1 MRDKLMVRRFG
12 VGNGEWG
19 SVVFDQ
25 LKALAVGGKTIVLV
39 VQSETVNKSY
49 FKTCLGCM
57 RW

>member
-1 MRDKLMVRRFG
+1 MRDKEMVRRFC

-25 LKALAVGGKTIVLV
+25 LKALAVGGKTFVLV

>member
-1 MRDKLMVRRFG
+1 MRDKEMVRRFG

-25 LKALAVGGKTIVLV
+25 LKALAFGSKTFVLV
-39 VQSETVNKSY
+39 VESETVNKSY
-49 FKTCLGCM
+49 FRTSLGCM

>member
-1 MRDKLMVRRFG
+1 MRDKEMVRRFC

-25 LKALAVGGKTIVLV
+25 LKALAVGGKTFVLV
-39 VQSETVNKSY
+39 VESETVNKSY
-49 FKTCLGCM
+49 FRTRLGCM